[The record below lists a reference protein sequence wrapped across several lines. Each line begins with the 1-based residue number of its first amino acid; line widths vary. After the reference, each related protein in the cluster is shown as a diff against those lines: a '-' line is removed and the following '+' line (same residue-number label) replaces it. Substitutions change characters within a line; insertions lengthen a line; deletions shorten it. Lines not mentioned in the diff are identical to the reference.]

1 MTFLRQD
8 KLDILEQPGS
18 PVIDTLS
25 EVFFS
30 RHYFIFYITIHRVSK
45 WYGLKER
52 NYVNDNNRNLFF
64 IPLVNCLRLKFFSL

>member
-30 RHYFIFYITIHRVSK
+30 RHYFIYFNYSSRK